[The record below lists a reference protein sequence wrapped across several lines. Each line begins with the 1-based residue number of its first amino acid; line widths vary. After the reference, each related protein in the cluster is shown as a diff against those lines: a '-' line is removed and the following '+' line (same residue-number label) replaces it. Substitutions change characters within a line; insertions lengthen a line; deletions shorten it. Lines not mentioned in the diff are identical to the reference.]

1 MLVVRLCLSSILRR
15 QDNTL
20 PVAGARPLETG
31 EQAPDHLSGRCPHVA
46 ARLEQV
52 AKTINADVIAS
63 AAMLPRL
70 ALPEDVDVLD
80 RGEHMVNGVA
90 KPLQVYSLARGEPS
104 EKHLPR
110 ALSGEKVASALR

>member
-1 MLVVRLCLSSILRR
+1 M
-15 QDNTL
+15 L

-31 EQAPDHLSGRCPHVA
+31 EQAPDHLSGRWPHVA

-52 AKTINADVIAS
+52 AKTINADVIVS

-90 KPLQVYSLARGEPS
+90 KPLQVYSLARASLRRSISREPCRVRR
-104 EKHLPR
+104 LR
-110 ALSGEKVASALR
+110 ALCDSGALIMASSRNLVEGP